1 MNRAVS
7 DLVSIPRGRR
17 SAGRARRQ
25 IGRAPEAKRP
35 PRPGPLALLRLRAP
49 ADPRHPLPGCAP
61 RPRLGVDAAL
71 LADLGGLDSGCR
83 ETHFGQPCCQVH
95 RPVVRYSFD
104 RQNSRHAVFGS
115 SPVSTYVKSPFDS
128 RLKISHGPVRPQME
142 ISDNAMPSNRFGPRL
157 RRQRNTYVSSCPRMK

>member
-25 IGRAPEAKRP
+25 TGRAPEAKRP

-71 LADLGGLDSGCR
+71 LADSGQWLSRDS
-83 ETHFGQPCCQVH
+83 F
-95 RPVVRYSFD
+95 RPTMLPGAPTS
-104 RQNSRHAVFGS
+104 RQI
-115 SPVSTYVKSPFDS
+115 
-128 RLKISHGPVRPQME
+128 L
-142 ISDNAMPSNRFGPRL
+142 PRSAEL
-157 RRQRNTYVSSCPRMK
+157 

>member
-25 IGRAPEAKRP
+25 TGRAPEAKRP

-71 LADLGGLDSGCR
+71 LADLGGLDSGLSR
-83 ETHFGQPCCQVH
+83 DSF
-95 RPVVRYSFD
+95 RPTMLPGAPTG
-104 RQNSRHAVFGS
+104 RQI
-115 SPVSTYVKSPFDS
+115 
-128 RLKISHGPVRPQME
+128 L
-142 ISDNAMPSNRFGPRL
+142 L
-157 RRQRNTYVSSCPRMK
+157 RSAEL